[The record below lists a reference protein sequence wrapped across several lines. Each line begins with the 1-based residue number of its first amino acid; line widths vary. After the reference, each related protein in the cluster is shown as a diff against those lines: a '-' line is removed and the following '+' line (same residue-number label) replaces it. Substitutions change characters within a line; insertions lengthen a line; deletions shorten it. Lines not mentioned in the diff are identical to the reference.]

1 MPSGGS
7 GGGLV
12 LPILPSWEGDPAP
25 PSAPPPPLPGPAP
38 GLTMRTGL
46 DTDRRGGILGPML
59 KHQAFLFT
67 YGNRP
72 TGCHG
77 RAA

>member
-1 MPSGGS
+1 
-7 GGGLV
+7 
-12 LPILPSWEGDPAP
+12 
-25 PSAPPPPLPGPAP
+25 
-38 GLTMRTGL
+38 
-46 DTDRRGGILGPML
+46 ML